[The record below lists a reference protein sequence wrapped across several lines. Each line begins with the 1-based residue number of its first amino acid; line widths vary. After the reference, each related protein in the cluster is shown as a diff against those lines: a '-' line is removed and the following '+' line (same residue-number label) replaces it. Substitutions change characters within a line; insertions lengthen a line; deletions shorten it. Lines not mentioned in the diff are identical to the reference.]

1 MLNRDI
7 WDKLIEWKN
16 RDHRP
21 LIIRGLRQIGKT
33 FIVKKFGQQFYK
45 NTVYLDLRANQSV
58 HLAFD
63 GDFSVDKMVMSISAA
78 LPSVRFLP
86 GETLII
92 FDEIQDCPNA
102 RSSLKYWDIDGRYDV
117 IATGSFLGVKGFRKP
132 YERGIPV
139 GYEEQMTMY
148 PLSFHE
154 FVCNVGISD
163 EVYEY
168 VEKCLENHETVEKT
182 IHESMRSLYYQY
194 LIVGGMPEAVN
205 DFLYKHDLN
214 SVRDIQRRILSSI
227 RDDFGRCKDTNGN
240 DKINEVLKIRA
251 EACLDSL
258 PAQLSKEYKKFQ
270 FSLVNAKGHSP
281 EKAEGLQ
288 YLEDVGLVIKSYNTS
303 EISFPLEGVKIPNEF
318 KAFFV
323 DTGLLISQLGEDIPA
338 KILSGDISSY
348 KGAIAENMV
357 ASAFATSGRNLYY
370 FHASSGSPELDFL
383 FEESGEVTIVECKAS
398 NNRATSMKFVI
409 SHPEKYGVHSAIKYL
424 DTNVGNGKGFYTL
437 PLYAIGLIGPKTNI
451 NIIPAVDVSS
461 LKTPD
466 QE

>member
-1 MLNRDI
+1 MLQRDI
-7 WDKLIEWKN
+7 WDKLIEWKKRN
-16 RDHRP
+16 HRP
-21 LIIRGLRQIGKT
+21 LVIKGLRQIGKT
-33 FIVKKFGQQFYK
+33 FIVREFGKQFYK

-58 HLAFD
+58 HSAFE
-63 GDFSVDKMVMSISAA
+63 GDFTVDRMVMSISAA
-78 LPSVRFLP
+78 VPTVRFIP

-102 RSSLKYWDIDGRYDV
+102 RSSLKYWAIDGRYDV
-117 IATGSFLGVKGFRKP
+117 ISTGSFLGVKGFRKP

-154 FVCNVGISD
+154 FVRNVGISD
-163 EVYEY
+163 EIYEY
-168 VEKCLENHETVEKT
+168 VKKCIENHETIEKT
-182 IHESMRSLYYQY
+182 IHESFRSFYYQY
-194 LIVGGMPEAVN
+194 LIVGGMPEAVKVFY
-205 DFLYKHDLN
+205 DKHDLN
-214 SVRDIQRRILSSI
+214 SVRDIQRSILSSI
-227 RDDFGRCKDTNGN
+227 RDDFGRYKDDKGN

-303 EISFPLEGVKIPNEF
+303 EISYPLEGVKIPNEF
-318 KAFFV
+318 KAFFI
-323 DTGLLISQLGEDIPA
+323 DTGLLISQMGEEVNQ

-357 ASAFATSGRNLYY
+357 ASAFAASGRNLYY
-370 FHASSGSPELDFL
+370 FHAPSGSPELDFL
-383 FEESGEVTIVECKAS
+383 LEKDGEAVIVECKAK
-398 NNRATSMKFVI
+398 NDRATSMKYVI
-409 SHPEKYGVHSAIKYL
+409 AHPDKYGAHPAIKFS
-424 DTNVGNGKGFYTL
+424 DTNVGGGEGFYTY
-437 PLYAIGLIGPKTNI
+437 PLYAIGLIDSKAKET
-451 NIIPAVDVSS
+451 IIPVIDASN
-461 LKTPD
+461 LKVPK
-466 QE
+466 